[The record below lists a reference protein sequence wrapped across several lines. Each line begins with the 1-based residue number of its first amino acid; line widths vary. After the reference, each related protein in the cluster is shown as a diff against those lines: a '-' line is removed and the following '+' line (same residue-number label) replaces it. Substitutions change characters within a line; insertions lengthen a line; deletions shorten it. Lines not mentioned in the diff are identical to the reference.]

1 MRLRRAQQVT
11 ALHGTLG
18 EYAARLACQ
27 HKGSTIFH
35 GRAGLLEL
43 IHDGLQV
50 VESITALAAGCV
62 AVQCLLKGLHGC
74 RQLALPLEQL

>member
-1 MRLRRAQQVT
+1 VKICRAQQVT

-18 EYAARLACQ
+18 EYAARHACQ
-27 HKGSTIFH
+27 RKGSTIFH

-62 AVQCLLKGLHGC
+62 AVQCLLKGVHGC
-74 RQLALPLEQL
+74 RQLALSPKQL